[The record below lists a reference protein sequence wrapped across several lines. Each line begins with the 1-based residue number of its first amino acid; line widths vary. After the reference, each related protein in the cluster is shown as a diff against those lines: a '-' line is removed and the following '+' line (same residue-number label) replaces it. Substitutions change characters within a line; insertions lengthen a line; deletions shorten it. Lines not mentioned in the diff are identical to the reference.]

1 MCVDFQTRYQE
12 YEEGRR
18 QEEANRLAQEL
29 NQKAELWREEEARK
43 IEERV
48 RERRELARAIEE
60 SQRAKEQDL
69 LRHRELL
76 DQMHADY
83 EARRQDWK
91 AIEASKKESREKSRK
106 SICLRLQ
113 SWRQR
118 KMAQDQERTQQRM
131 LEEQEALYRRQDMED
146 IRAAKAKAAA
156 EEREQQ
162 LKGLEAMSF

>member
-1 MCVDFQTRYQE
+1 LLGQTRHHE
-12 YEEGRR
+12 YEEGKRR
-18 QEEANRLAQEL
+18 EEANRLAEEL
-29 NQKAELWREEEARK
+29 NAKAEEWRDEETRK

-69 LRHRELL
+69 LRHRSML
-76 DQMHADY
+76 DQMHIDY

-91 AIEASKKESREKSRK
+91 AVEASKKDAKEKSRK

-118 KMAQDQERTQQRM
+118 KMLQDQERTQQRM
-131 LEEQEALYRRQDMED
+131 VEEQEALYRKQDVEA
-146 IRAAKAKAAA
+146 IKAAKAKAAA
-156 EEREQQ
+156 LEREQQ
-162 LKGLEAMSF
+162 LRDLDTMTF